1 MEYPILIY
9 PSPEGGFV
17 GEIPQLK
24 GCLAQGETEKDCLDE
39 LEIVK
44 KLWLETALA
53 NQIPVPDTN
62 NFIERLRQAV
72 NA

>member
-1 MEYPILIY
+1 
-9 PSPEGGFV
+9 SPEGGFV

-24 GCLAQGETEKDCLDE
+24 GCLAQAETEKDCLDE